1 MGTDATTEVPT
12 LAGGRGPAR
21 IRNRRRYLHV
31 MAAVLRLRALARFAP
46 APVALGVA
54 CLAAAGAIVAVC
66 VAAGGAAAAP
76 TSPTAGSPSVHQLLR
91 SRELWATI
99 DICNAPDQPNTVGI
113 RGSMPGDGKTAD
125 KMYMEFGLE
134 YIDAV
139 NQWAVLPSSS
149 SGWVLVGSGSGA
161 RQGGWSFT
169 LKPPN
174 SRGKFTLRGTV
185 TFRWMR
191 GGTRQLARTTL
202 PTTGGRKV
210 LAGAD
215 PVGFSAARCD
225 L

>member
-1 MGTDATTEVPT
+1 
-12 LAGGRGPAR
+12 
-21 IRNRRRYLHV
+21 
-31 MAAVLRLRALARFAP
+31 MAAVWRPRALARLAP
-46 APVALGVA
+46 APVALAVVA
-54 CLAAAGAIVAVC
+54 ALVILALC
-66 VAAGGAAAAP
+66 VAPGGASAAP
-76 TSPTAGSPSVHQLLR
+76 TSPQAGSPTVHQLLR

-139 NQWAVLPSSS
+139 NQWAPLPSSS

-202 PTTGGRKV
+202 PTTSGRKV

-215 PVGFSAARCD
+215 PAGFSAGRCE

>member
-1 MGTDATTEVPT
+1 M
-12 LAGGRGPAR
+12 
-21 IRNRRRYLHV
+21 RRR
-31 MAAVLRLRALARFAP
+31 P
-46 APVALGVA
+46 P
-54 CLAAAGAIVAVC
+54 
-66 VAAGGAAAAP
+66 P
-76 TSPTAGSPSVHQLLR
+76 SPTAGSPTVHQLLR

-210 LAGAD
+210 PRGRRPGRLQRRPLRPLAQA
-215 PVGFSAARCD
+215 SANRRGSLVMIPSTPIEVSLAISRASSTVHTYS
-225 L
+225 

>member
-1 MGTDATTEVPT
+1 M
-12 LAGGRGPAR
+12 PA
-21 IRNRRRYLHV
+21 V
-31 MAAVLRLRALARFAP
+31 WRLRALARLAP
-46 APVALGVA
+46 APVALA
-54 CLAAAGAIVAVC
+54 ATSLAAAGAILAVC
-66 VAAGGAAAAP
+66 AGAGGASAAP
-76 TSPTAGSPSVHQLLR
+76 PSPHAAGAPTIHQLLR

-139 NQWAVLPSSS
+139 NQWAALPSSS

-202 PTTGGRKV
+202 PTTAGRKV

-215 PVGFSAARCD
+215 PAGFSAARCD